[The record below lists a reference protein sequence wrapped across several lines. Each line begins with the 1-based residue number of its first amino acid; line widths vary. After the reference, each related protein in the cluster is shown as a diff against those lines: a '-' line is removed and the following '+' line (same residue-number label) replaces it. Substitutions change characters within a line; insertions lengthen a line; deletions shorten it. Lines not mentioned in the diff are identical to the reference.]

1 MEKILVNLLKI
12 GLFITMNNKTERH
25 IIANT
30 IFLILWGIIMIFAS
44 SGCAY
49 FSRTKK
55 SSSSEKFH
63 YTIPKPAQEIPSS
76 VVSEHE
82 PPEPVRK
89 NNESLLTSAN
99 SSEYSSSQYS
109 GWGYRIQVFSSL
121 QQDESEELAR
131 KVREKIDAKV
141 YVEFDPPYYKVR
153 VGNCKD
159 SGEAEELIRK
169 LKNLGYSDAWIVR
182 ARIINDD

>member
-63 YTIPKPAQEIPSS
+63 YTIPKPAQEIP
-76 VVSEHE
+76 E
-82 PPEPVRK
+82 PDHLGLYVFLT
-89 NNESLLTSAN
+89 NERYCIGSTGIGVN
-99 SSEYSSSQYS
+99 RV
-109 GWGYRIQVFSSL
+109 WGYYKCCQLVHMFLSKLFQCPRK
-121 QQDESEELAR
+121 AR
-131 KVREKIDAKV
+131 RYHFK
-141 YVEFDPPYYKVR
+141 
-153 VGNCKD
+153 
-159 SGEAEELIRK
+159 
-169 LKNLGYSDAWIVR
+169 
-182 ARIINDD
+182 